1 MKYSESFHGLDTAL
15 CNFLYENITMHVVGL
30 MSLCFQHIVPD
41 CLLKERLDLDTLETM
56 GIIHSK
62 QTFQQKYVKVKTKL

>member
-1 MKYSESFHGLDTAL
+1 MYR
-15 CNFLYENITMHVVGL
+15 VGEYI
-30 MSLCFQHIVPD
+30 SVGVCFQHIVPD

-56 GIIHSK
+56 GIIHAK